1 MTRAGQKLSERQT
14 LDAVLGAL
22 GLHPDHE
29 PKVGEAPDFMVK
41 ASGRS
46 IGIEIT
52 MYRSGA
58 TVEGGME
65 RRAAES
71 EWDLLKR
78 AADAFVDAHPELR
91 GINVGLMFH
100 GPVPPRKQHAAFIAE
115 VAAFIA
121 ARSDE
126 LQSRDTACWPQ
137 AFSTPLMRAYLRTLY
152 LRLDRHAV
160 WHSNLAGGF
169 VGRPDA
175 GIAAIV
181 AEKSRKRFRPADELW
196 LVIQCS
202 PRISEMLSDI
212 LGVRISKPCRRSS
225 LSCSRG
231 FLSWLSPA
239 PISGSGEKD
248 GGG

>member
-1 MTRAGQKLSERQT
+1 
-14 LDAVLGAL
+14 
-22 GLHPDHE
+22 
-29 PKVGEAPDFMVK
+29 
-41 ASGRS
+41 
-46 IGIEIT
+46 
-52 MYRSGA
+52 
-58 TVEGGME
+58 ME

-91 GINVGLMFH
+91 AINVGLMFH
-100 GPVPPRKQHAAFIAE
+100 GPVPPRRQHAAFIAE
-115 VAAFIA
+115 IAAFIA
-121 ARSDE
+121 ARADE
-126 LQSRDTACWPQ
+126 LQSRDTEYWPQ

-169 VGRPDA
+169 VARPDP

-181 AEKSRKRFRPADELW
+181 AEKSCKRFRPADELW

-212 LGVRISKPCRRSS
+212 LGVADYEAVPALEPFVFSRVFVLAFTGAYQWKRGEGWRRLTGESRDGDGTSFDERMAVLSDPEWLEDQDAKAEKVAAACLQASRRTSS
-225 LSCSRG
+225 
-231 FLSWLSPA
+231 
-239 PISGSGEKD
+239 
-248 GGG
+248 